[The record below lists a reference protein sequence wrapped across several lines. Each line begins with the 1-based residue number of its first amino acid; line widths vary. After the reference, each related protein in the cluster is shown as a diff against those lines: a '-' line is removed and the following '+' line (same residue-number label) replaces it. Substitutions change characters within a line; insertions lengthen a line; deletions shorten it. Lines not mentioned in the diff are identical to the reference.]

1 MRSAT
6 PPPRSS
12 RVAKTVASLKKVPWL
27 LVFELAR
34 LTHGHIM
41 DHTSP
46 ADRRKVMDAVRRSKG
61 DPRKLTK
68 RDRDELR
75 AVAEKLDVKRLAAAL
90 SPAMM
95 RNRLR
100 K

>member
-1 MRSAT
+1 MAAPKLS
-6 PPPRSS
+6 
-12 RVAKTVASLKKVPWL
+12 SLKRVPWL

-34 LTHGHIM
+34 LTHGHLM
-41 DHTSP
+41 DRTSP
-46 ADRRKVMDAVRRSKG
+46 ADRRKVMEIVARSKG
-61 DPRKLTK
+61 DPRKVSK

-75 AVAEKLDVKRLAAAL
+75 KVADKVDVKQLVAAM

-95 RNRLR
+95 RNRLH

>member
-1 MRSAT
+1 MA
-6 PPPRSS
+6 PKLSS
-12 RVAKTVASLKKVPWL
+12 VKKVPWL

-34 LTHGHIM
+34 MTHGHVM
-41 DHTSP
+41 DRTSP
-46 ADRRKVMDAVRRSKG
+46 ADRRKVMDAVRRSHG

-75 AVAEKLDVKRLAAAL
+75 AVAAKLDVKQLVSAL
-90 SPAMM
+90 SPSLM
-95 RNRLR
+95 RHRLH

>member
-1 MRSAT
+1 MASKL
-6 PPPRSS
+6 SS
-12 RVAKTVASLKKVPWL
+12 VKKVPWL

-34 LTHGHIM
+34 MTHGHVM
-41 DHTSP
+41 DRTSP
-46 ADRRKVMDAVRRSKG
+46 ADRRKVMDAVRRSHG

-75 AVAEKLDVKRLAAAL
+75 AIAEKLDIKQLAGAL
-90 SPAMM
+90 SPSLM
-95 RNRLR
+95 RHRLR

>member
-1 MRSAT
+1 MASKL
-6 PPPRSS
+6 SS
-12 RVAKTVASLKKVPWL
+12 VKKIPWL

-34 LTHGHIM
+34 MTHGHVM
-41 DHTSP
+41 DRTSP
-46 ADRRKVMDAVRRSKG
+46 ADRRKVMDAVRRSHG

-75 AVAEKLDVKRLAAAL
+75 DIAQKLDVKQLAGAL
-90 SPAMM
+90 SPSLM
-95 RNRLR
+95 RHRLR

>member
-1 MRSAT
+1 MAGKLS
-6 PPPRSS
+6 
-12 RVAKTVASLKKVPWL
+12 SLKKVPWL

-34 LTHGHIM
+34 MTHGHVM
-41 DHTSP
+41 DRTSP
-46 ADRRKVMDAVRRSKG
+46 ADRRRVMDAVRRSHG

-75 AVAEKLDVKRLAAAL
+75 AIAQKIDVKQLAGAL
-90 SPAMM
+90 SPSLM
-95 RNRLR
+95 RHRLR

>member
-1 MRSAT
+1 MA
-6 PPPRSS
+6 SS
-12 RVAKTVASLKKVPWL
+12 KLSSLKRVPWL

-34 LTHGHIM
+34 LTHGHVM
-41 DHTSP
+41 DRTSP
-46 ADRRKVMDAVRRSKG
+46 SDRRKVMDLVRRSHG

-68 RDRDELR
+68 RERDELR
-75 AVAEKLDVKRLAAAL
+75 AVAAKLDVKQLAAAL

>member
-1 MRSAT
+1 MASAT
-6 PPPRSS
+6 SPPHSS
-12 RVAKTVASLKKVPWL
+12 RVASKLSAVKKVPWL
-27 LVFELAR
+27 LIFELAR
-34 LTHGHIM
+34 LTHGHVM
-41 DHTSP
+41 DRTSP
-46 ADRRKVMDAVRRSKG
+46 TDRRRVMDLVRRSKG

-68 RDRDELR
+68 RERDDLR
-75 AVAEKLDVKRLAAAL
+75 AIAEKVDVKQLAAAL

>member
-1 MRSAT
+1 
-6 PPPRSS
+6 
-12 RVAKTVASLKKVPWL
+12 VAAKLTSLKKVPWL

-34 LTHGHIM
+34 MTHGHVM
-41 DHTSP
+41 DRTSP
-46 ADRRKVMDAVRRSKG
+46 ADRRKVMDAVRRSHG

-75 AVAEKLDVKRLAAAL
+75 AIAQKIDVKQLAGAL
-90 SPAMM
+90 SPSLM
-95 RNRLR
+95 RHRLR

>member
-1 MRSAT
+1 MA
-6 PPPRSS
+6 PRLSS
-12 RVAKTVASLKKVPWL
+12 VKKVPWL

-34 LTHGHIM
+34 MTHGHVM
-41 DHTSP
+41 DRTSP
-46 ADRRKVMDAVRRSKG
+46 ADRRKVMDAVRRSHG

-75 AVAEKLDVKRLAAAL
+75 AIAEKLDIKQLAGAL
-90 SPAMM
+90 SPSLM
-95 RNRLR
+95 RHRLR

>member
-1 MRSAT
+1 MAAPKVS
-6 PPPRSS
+6 
-12 RVAKTVASLKKVPWL
+12 SLKKVPWL

-34 LTHGHIM
+34 LTHGHVM
-41 DHTSP
+41 DRTSP
-46 ADRRKVMDAVRRSKG
+46 ADRRRVMDLVRTSHG
-61 DPRKLTK
+61 DPRKLSK
-68 RDRDELR
+68 RERDELR
-75 AVAEKLDVKRLAAAL
+75 AIAQKVDVKHLAAAL

>member
-1 MRSAT
+1 MAGKL
-6 PPPRSS
+6 SS
-12 RVAKTVASLKKVPWL
+12 VKKVPWL

-34 LTHGHIM
+34 MTHGHVM
-41 DHTSP
+41 DRTSP
-46 ADRRKVMDAVRRSKG
+46 GDRRKVMDAVRRSHG

-75 AVAEKLDVKRLAAAL
+75 AIAEKLDIKQLAGAL
-90 SPAMM
+90 SPSLM
-95 RNRLR
+95 RHRLR

>member
-1 MRSAT
+1 MAGKLS
-6 PPPRSS
+6 
-12 RVAKTVASLKKVPWL
+12 SLKKVPWL

-34 LTHGHIM
+34 MTHGHVM
-41 DHTSP
+41 DRTSP
-46 ADRRKVMDAVRRSKG
+46 ADRRKVMDAVRRSHG

-75 AVAEKLDVKRLAAAL
+75 AIAQKIDVKQLAGAL
-90 SPAMM
+90 SPSLM
-95 RNRLR
+95 RHRLR